1 MLCEDTIFLLQ
12 ETIKQQNQQTTFQ
25 IVDETIELEKIITI
39 KIKKDNNKK
48 MKKIGLNKKFR
59 MGWND
64 YVRLMSLKHFPS
76 LSCDLSHTT
85 TMLMLIMTLM
95 ALTFSTTKTFAQKSL
110 GTQYEVADNV
120 DELVGIDPS
129 DDYLSRTG
137 KTMPTDP
144 NKILCFYNV
153 GAKSFLSPGAKWGT
167 QASLDNTA
175 YTLWLN
181 EPSGNSDFFNIV
193 NNLGNSSTGTYL
205 GFGDKNGPDAS
216 DLYMDRGIHNFVFEK
231 APDYKDNNKVYYVK
245 TTNNGKDYYVQAYPD
260 ENKYCNFNEK
270 QLTEADADYKNQEWK
285 IITKTEYYTLLKANP
300 ANMEDVID
308 FSFIIHTPSFRI
320 HDNGVSSWT
329 ATAET
334 DKIFFGDNMQ
344 YKTYANRATD
354 TWGAAG
360 VGNYNRNHQ
369 QDCGK
374 LFYSYARGAMNFQL
388 TQDIEVHKAGWYLLR
403 CNGFTTQVN
412 KDGKVSAHLL
422 MAVVTAD
429 GKINKTAGYS
439 AATLNKL
446 SREAASKLMADDATG
461 TGAGRAFFDGK
472 YENQVQVCLEEKTLG
487 TIDKDHPVKLRI
499 GYYVGDDCVPQEGD
513 VTCVDNFKLLYAG
526 PRRDPE
532 LILDEDQPS
541 LVYLSNAKDVYKN
554 SVLHLKRTFTEGK
567 WNSLILPVDLKFG
580 QMKRTFGDDVKV
592 AKLTSLK
599 DGVVTFTT
607 VEPKQDSDVM
617 VKAFAP
623 YIIKPTSL
631 TEDLDLEYIAEKFY
645 TKLDKTTGKI
655 SNAEWLA
662 ADGKSVSTYE
672 NNRFELRIPNN
683 HYDITMVTLDRDSL
697 IKHLNFS
704 EEDKTN
710 YAAGAYDKINWD
722 NVSWKSQ
729 TSFSTG
735 AKEGELTCYGT
746 LAKTYYNDNG
756 NGVILP
762 GRDNLSGAYIM
773 RGGNIV
779 QVPSTKEYGLKGFRC
794 WFEVKGGSS
803 QAKPLRLEIDGISD
817 DATSIDEINSQP
829 SQFTSRHKGISGVF
843 NLDGQKVREGEST
856 QNLPKGIYIVNGRK
870 VVVM

>member
-1 MLCEDTIFLLQ
+1 M
-12 ETIKQQNQQTTFQ
+12 N
-25 IVDETIELEKIITI
+25 
-39 KIKKDNNKK
+39 
-48 MKKIGLNKKFR
+48 KIGLNKKSR

-76 LSCDLSHTT
+76 LSCDLSRTT

-129 DDYLSRTG
+129 DDYLSLTG

-153 GAKSFLSPGAKWGT
+153 GTNSFLSPGAKWGT

-181 EPSGNSDFFNIV
+181 GTKGSVIFNIV

-205 GFGDKNGPDAS
+205 GFGEGGDAL
-216 DLYMDRGIHNFVFEK
+216 DLYMDRGTHNFVFEK

-245 TTNNGKDYYVQAYPD
+245 TTKNGKDYYVQAYPD
-260 ENKYCNFNEK
+260 ENKYCTFNEK

-300 ANMEDVID
+300 ANMKDVID
-308 FSFIIHTPSFRI
+308 FSFIMKSPSFRI
-320 HDNGVSSWT
+320 HDEGVSSWT
-329 ATAET
+329 ANAET

-344 YKTYANRATD
+344 YKTYTNRATKYWGD
-354 TWGAAG
+354 TKG
-360 VGNYNRNHQ
+360 GNYNRNHQ

-374 LFYSYARGAMNFQL
+374 LFYSYARGAMNFQF
-388 TQDIEVHKAGWYLLR
+388 TQDIEVHKNGWYLLR

-412 KDGKVSAHLL
+412 KEGKVSAHLM

-446 SREAASKLMADDATG
+446 SVDAATQLMQKDATG
-461 TGAGRAFFDGK
+461 QGAGRAFFDGK
-472 YENQVQVCLEEKTLG
+472 YENQVQVCLDEKTLG
-487 TIDKDHPVKLRI
+487 IINEKNPVTLRI
-499 GYYVGDDCVPQEGD
+499 GYYVGDDCVPQDGD

-592 AKLTSLK
+592 AKLTSLNN
-599 DGVVTFTT
+599 GVVTFTT

-617 VKAFAP
+617 VKAFEP
-623 YIIKPTSL
+623 YIVKPTSL
-631 TEDLDLEYIAEKFY
+631 TEDMGLAYTAEKFY
-645 TKLDKTTGKI
+645 TKLDETTGEI
-655 SNAEWLA
+655 SNAQWLA
-662 ADGKSVSTYE
+662 ADGKSVSSDP

-683 HYDITMVTLDRDSL
+683 HYDIFMVTLNRDLL

-704 EEDKTN
+704 KEDKTN
-710 YAAGAYDKINWD
+710 YAAGAYDKINWE
-722 NVSWKSQ
+722 NVSWESQ

-735 AKEGELTCYGT
+735 ANVGDLTCYGT
-746 LAKTYYNDNG
+746 LAKTYDEKTG
-756 NGVILP
+756 ILS
-762 GRDNLSGAYIM
+762 GRDPLNGAYVM
-773 RGGNIV
+773 RGGKIV
-779 QVPSTKEYGLKGFRC
+779 QVPTNKVYGLKGFRC

-817 DATSIDEINSQP
+817 DATSIDDINSQP